1 MRFCFICYISVIL
14 LIKLCFIC
22 DIYAQEPSIFV
33 SAYLNE
39 RNELIIDRMP
49 KNTQNLSWIRLVI

>member
-39 RNELIIDRMP
+39 RNELIIDRSQ
-49 KNTQNLSWIRLVI
+49 KILKTCRG